1 MKERLNKTV
10 KKYVIVLLCG
20 AAYALF
26 VYFTGWGIP
35 CPINLITG
43 LECPACG
50 VSRMLMAMIRFD
62 FISAFY
68 YNPFLFVTS
77 PVLLFCIVYPDI
89 AYIKTGSVEIGRM
102 KIVLWLEV
110 VAALAFGVMRNLP

>member
-20 AAYALF
+20 AAYAIF

-35 CPINLITG
+35 CPIHLITG
-43 LECPACG
+43 LQCPACG
-50 VSRMLMAMIRFD
+50 VSRMLMAVIRLD
-62 FISAFY
+62 FVSAFY

-77 PVLLFCIVYPDI
+77 PVLLFCIVYPDTV
-89 AYIKTGSVEIGRM
+89 YIKTGSVEIG
-102 KIVLWLEV
+102 KVGIVMWLEIA
-110 VAALAFGVMRNLP
+110 AALIFGVARNLI